1 MVYSIMETWIIFG
14 SACRLKM
21 VKSRKTSEVRR
32 MESIWLL
39 VGITAIAGIGG
50 TGLGGALSCMFRK
63 DSDKTVS
70 LLLSFAAGIMT
81 AVVCF
86 DLLME
91 ALSTNGT
98 AANVWLVVCGVI
110 VGFAVI
116 ALLNAWIDKET
127 NHEVAHIDENHP
139 RTSDSLE
146 ELTHANHLQEHREG
160 RQPRNGLF
168 LAGLVMAAAIA
179 LHNVPEGMV
188 IGASFARTVNQI
200 LANRGG
206 LTMALVIGLHN
217 IPEGMAVAVPLIS
230 GGVSKWQAVGVTA
243 LSGAPTVLGAI
254 LGFLIGTISPTAL
267 VISLSFASGAM
278 LYVVFGELL
287 PESILMWKSKLPAM
301 LAILGLLTGLI
312 IIYL

>member
-1 MVYSIMETWIIFG
+1 MG
-14 SACRLKM
+14 P
-21 VKSRKTSEVRR
+21 
-32 MESIWLL
+32 IWLL

-50 TGLGGALSCMFRK
+50 TGLGGVLSCMFRK

-86 DLLME
+86 DLLTE
-91 ALSTNGT
+91 ALSANGS
-98 AANVWLVVCGVI
+98 AANVWLVVFGVV

-139 RTSDSLE
+139 QTSDSLE
-146 ELTHANHLQEHREG
+146 ELTHANHLREHREG
-160 RQPRNGLF
+160 RQPRSGLF

-188 IGASFARTVNQI
+188 IGASFARSAEEMLT
-200 LANRGG
+200 NRGG
-206 LTMALVIGLHN
+206 LTMAFVIGLHN

-230 GGVSKWQAVGVTA
+230 GGMSKWRSVGITA
-243 LSGAPTVLGAI
+243 LSGAPTVLGAV
-254 LGFLIGTISPTAL
+254 LGFLIGTIGPTAL

-301 LAILGLLTGLI
+301 LAVLGLLTGLI

>member
-1 MVYSIMETWIIFG
+1 MD
-14 SACRLKM
+14 
-21 VKSRKTSEVRR
+21 
-32 MESIWLL
+32 SIWIL
-39 VGITAIAGIGG
+39 VGITALAGIGG
-50 TGLGGALSCMFRK
+50 TGLGGAVACMFRK

-70 LLLSFAAGIMT
+70 LLLSFAAGVMT

-86 DLLME
+86 DLLTE
-91 ALSTNGT
+91 ALNTNGE
-98 AANVWLVVCGVI
+98 ASNVWMVVCGVMA
-110 VGFAVI
+110 GFVVI
-116 ALLNAWIDKET
+116 ALLNALIDKTT

-139 RTSDSLE
+139 RTADSLE
-146 ELTHANHLQEHREG
+146 ELTHANHLYEHMEG
-160 RQPRNGLF
+160 RQPRSGLF

-188 IGASFARTVNQI
+188 IGSSFARTADQM
-200 LANRGG
+200 LSNRGG

-230 GGVSKWQAVGVTA
+230 GGMSKWRSVVVTA
-243 LSGAPTVLGAI
+243 LSGAPTVVGAV

-287 PESILMWKSKLPAM
+287 PESILMWKSKLPA
-301 LAILGLLTGLI
+301 AVVILGLLTGLI

>member
-1 MVYSIMETWIIFG
+1 MH
-14 SACRLKM
+14 
-21 VKSRKTSEVRR
+21 
-32 MESIWLL
+32 SIWLL
-39 VGITAIAGIGG
+39 VGITALAGVGG
-50 TGLGGALSCMFRK
+50 TGLGGAVACMFRK

-70 LLLSFAAGIMT
+70 LLLSFAAGVMT

-86 DLLME
+86 DLLTE
-91 ALSTNGT
+91 ALHPDGK
-98 AANVWLVVCGVI
+98 AANVWLVACGVTA
-110 VGFAVI
+110 GFVII
-116 ALLNAWIDKET
+116 ALLNEWIDKAT

-139 RTSDSLE
+139 QTADSLE

-160 RQPRNGLF
+160 RQPRSGLF

-188 IGASFARTVNQI
+188 IGASFAKTVDQI
-200 LANRGG
+200 LTNRGG
-206 LTMALVIGLHN
+206 LVMAVVIGLHN

-230 GGVSKWQAVGVTA
+230 GGMNKWHSVGVTT
-243 LSGAPTVLGAI
+243 LSGAPTILGAL
-254 LGFLIGTISPTAL
+254 LGFLVGAISPTAL

-287 PESILMWKSKLPAM
+287 PESILMWKSKLPAA
-301 LAILGLLTGLI
+301 LAVLGMLTGLI

>member
-1 MVYSIMETWIIFG
+1 MG
-14 SACRLKM
+14 
-21 VKSRKTSEVRR
+21 
-32 MESIWLL
+32 SIWLL

-50 TGLGGALSCMFRK
+50 TGMGGVIACMFRK

-70 LLLSFAAGIMT
+70 LLLSFAAGVMT

-86 DLLME
+86 DLLTE
-91 ALSTNGT
+91 ALKTDGRT
-98 AANVWLVVCGVI
+98 ANVWLVVCGVI
-110 VGFAVI
+110 IGFVVI

-139 RTSDSLE
+139 RTADSLE
-146 ELTHANHLQEHREG
+146 ELTHANHLHEHMEG
-160 RQPRNGLF
+160 RQPRSGLF
-168 LAGLVMAAAIA
+168 LAGMVMAAAIA

-188 IGASFARTVNQI
+188 IGASFARSAEQ
-200 LANRGG
+200 LLSNRGG
-206 LTMALVIGLHN
+206 LIMALVIGLHN

-230 GGVSKWQAVGVTA
+230 GGMSKWHSIGVTA
-243 LSGAPTVLGAI
+243 LSGAPTILGA
-254 LGFLIGTISPTAL
+254 LMGFLIGTISPTAL

-287 PESILMWKSKLPAM
+287 PESILMWKSKLPAA
-301 LAILGLLTGLI
+301 LAILGLLTGLV